1 MKKILEYLLVFIMTL
16 IILFFGLALTAKI
29 PKTKIEENLKKSA
42 SYLEKNSG
50 FKRVQPGR
58 EYTYLHLYADSVIL
72 NIINCIDTNIIKTSP
87 QRKSEGFILVFFTN
101 FCIFS

>member
-42 SYLEKNSG
+42 SYLEKTVDLKECNQVG
-50 FKRVQPGR
+50 
-58 EYTYLHLYADSVIL
+58 
-72 NIINCIDTNIIKTSP
+72 NIHIYICMQS
-87 QRKSEGFILVFFTN
+87 QSY
-101 FCIFS
+101 